1 MLLSG
6 KTLNEPVCIV
16 PVFLNYCFKVHSFS
30 SIVHSFLEH
39 FCSLTFENFSISYLT
54 KICESLQHIRNCY
67 LSSFRKFLTVICHPN
82 TPVLCWCFL
91 RYSFP
96 LNRHQH
102 LFISPMLYQHC
113 SIPPSTAYHCQCT
126 TVFDYLL
133 NSPDALQASF
143 HPSIDSLSCLMYPT
157 ISDHLSSSLIL
168 QTVLRFSLEWLSWP
182 IWATIFGSTDSG
194 RIPGLA
200 IIHHRTFLFTVYCEM
215 YLVFQRSGSMIFK
228 RSWSAPIS
236 P

>member
-1 MLLSG
+1 
-6 KTLNEPVCIV
+6 
-16 PVFLNYCFKVHSFS
+16 
-30 SIVHSFLEH
+30 
-39 FCSLTFENFSISYLT
+39 
-54 KICESLQHIRNCY
+54 

-82 TPVLCWCFL
+82 TPALCWCFL

-126 TVFDYLL
+126 TVFGYLL

-143 HPSIDSLSCLMYPT
+143 HPSIDSLFCSRYPSLATCQFHQRSTNMLPSLHHRQPSCLMYPI

-168 QTVLRFSLEWLSWP
+168 QTVLRLSLEWLSWP
-182 IWATIFGSTDSG
+182 IWTTIFGSTDSG
-194 RIPGLA
+194 RIPVLA

-228 RSWSAPIS
+228 SSWSAPIS